1 MEDFIRS
8 EITLALKPKVFEI
21 YNDSAAHSDHRA
33 MAGSTSKETHFRLN
47 IVSDA
52 FQSKNQP
59 SRHRMVYALLRE
71 KLDQPGGIHALQLR
85 TKTPDEEDQAPDKEE
100 KQQRREQG

>member
-1 MEDFIRS
+1 
-8 EITLALKPKVFEI
+8 
-21 YNDSAAHSDHRA
+21 
-33 MAGSTSKETHFRLN
+33 MAGSTSKETHFRSVLALRRSELPLLNLPTTDRLN